1 MKVTVKEEVNDNVNV
16 TTESITTTVVTGPQ
30 STPDSLVKLKL
41 NEINDTLADI
51 DSTLQNL
58 LISQSND
65 LFIKHFSV
73 VTDGSRF
80 VLV

>member
-16 TTESITTTVVTGPQ
+16 TTESITTTVVTGTQ
-30 STPDSLVKLKL
+30 STSDNLVKLKL

-58 LISQSND
+58 LISQSNSNPN
-65 LFIKHFSV
+65 LSP
-73 VTDGSRF
+73 GG
-80 VLV
+80 